1 MIDSTLNRLLAIADS
16 PLDKV
21 EMVLELATA
30 TEREPARP
38 VECYLIPV
46 SERPI
51 NTPRTTGLARQEVVV
66 TIGVLLGIRSL
77 NDATGSRSRDRLQP
91 VRDAVRDALYGW
103 TPDGATTHY
112 MLASSDLVRVV
123 SGGVWWI
130 DRYTTK
136 TQYQQRG

>member
-1 MIDSTLNRLLAIADS
+1 MLDATADRITNIENS
-16 PLDKV
+16 PIDKV
-21 EMVLELATA
+21 GLSFDLTTVVD
-30 TEREPARP
+30 RHPARQ

-51 NTPRTTGLARQEVVV
+51 DTPRTTGLARQEVAV

-91 VRDAVRDALYGW
+91 VRNAVRDALYGW

-123 SGGVWWI
+123 PGGIWWI

-136 TQYQQRG
+136 TQHQQRG